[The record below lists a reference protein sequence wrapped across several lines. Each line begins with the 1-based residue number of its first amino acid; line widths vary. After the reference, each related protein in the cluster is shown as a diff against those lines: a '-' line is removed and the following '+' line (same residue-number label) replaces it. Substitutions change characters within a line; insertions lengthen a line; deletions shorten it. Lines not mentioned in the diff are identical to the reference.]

1 MRETTKESSFERKF
15 IPEEVTQDTSSLVI
29 EDNSSDGFLNWCFDL
44 GFWLVAM
51 LKASIRLAERS
62 ICRTW
67 IWKPQLAPAGPYA
80 RTATSAN
87 LDLDSL
93 FSNDDQIF
101 IYKQLVGQSKRFM
114 YLLADEKPENYE
126 RPQNFEDGDFQ
137 VMNLATEESLDTVH
151 KQFKISMCSYEG
163 MGFI

>member
-1 MRETTKESSFERKF
+1 MRETTKETSFERKF
-15 IPEEVTQDTSSLVI
+15 KPEEVTQDTSSLVI
-29 EDNSSDGFLNWCFDL
+29 EDNSS
-44 GFWLVAM
+44 
-51 LKASIRLAERS
+51 
-62 ICRTW
+62 
-67 IWKPQLAPAGPYA
+67 APAGPYA

-93 FSNDDQIF
+93 FSNDDEIF

-114 YLLADEKPENYE
+114 YLLADQKPENYE

-137 VMNLATEESLDTVH
+137 VMNLATEQNLDTIH

-163 MGFI
+163 IGFIWDSRGFCGKL

>member
-1 MRETTKESSFERKF
+1 
-15 IPEEVTQDTSSLVI
+15 
-29 EDNSSDGFLNWCFDL
+29 
-44 GFWLVAM
+44 
-51 LKASIRLAERS
+51 
-62 ICRTW
+62 
-67 IWKPQLAPAGPYA
+67 
-80 RTATSAN
+80 
-87 LDLDSL
+87 
-93 FSNDDQIF
+93 
-101 IYKQLVGQSKRFM
+101 M